1 MPVRKV
7 KDGYLI
13 TELKRPLMTKNLMI
27 ALINSYVSKGTMH
40 ALRRQRTVKRIN
52 TFTPEETTL

>member
-1 MPVRKV
+1 
-7 KDGYLI
+7 
-13 TELKRPLMTKNLMI
+13 MTKNLMI
-27 ALINSYVSKGTMH
+27 TLINSYISKGSMH